1 MNEMINEKE
10 SGVELNI
17 QELLVVYMRRWKLIV
32 ACVIIAAIVTLAV
45 SVFCITPMYR
55 ASIKVYVNNRISTE
69 DKEQT
74 SSGDLSASIYLVKGY
89 QLVTVSDSVLQ
100 VVAEKL
106 NNDYT
111 INQLKSAITTQEE
124 EDTVMFYLYVT
135 LPDPKEA
142 ARVANAV
149 ADTSPVELP
158 KIIHGTSANVVD
170 PARVPSAQYTPNYS
184 SNTVLGA
191 VAGFLLAIAYATVMH
206 LRDTRIKDENDLTDM
221 YDIPILGRIPH
232 FDNESTNR
240 YGYKSEEK

>member
-17 QELLVVYMRRWKLIV
+17 QELLVAYMRRWKLIV

-55 ASIKVYVNNRISTE
+55 ASIKVYVNNRTSTE

-106 NNDYT
+106 NND
-111 INQLKSAITTQEE
+111 
-124 EDTVMFYLYVT
+124 
-135 LPDPKEA
+135 
-142 ARVANAV
+142 
-149 ADTSPVELP
+149 
-158 KIIHGTSANVVD
+158 
-170 PARVPSAQYTPNYS
+170 
-184 SNTVLGA
+184 
-191 VAGFLLAIAYATVMH
+191 
-206 LRDTRIKDENDLTDM
+206 
-221 YDIPILGRIPH
+221 
-232 FDNESTNR
+232 
-240 YGYKSEEK
+240 